1 MCIKVLFFKKNLRKE
16 IASLAHMFEFD
27 NFLLEDE
34 GQEWRL
40 TLSSLEM
47 NTSQIRT
54 LMVN

>member
-1 MCIKVLFFKKNLRKE
+1 
-16 IASLAHMFEFD
+16 MFEFD